1 MSDIKNTNKQDEINK
16 IKAKIMYDELII
28 KYNEIKDI
36 DTEENIIQKIIELN
50 FDENKVKEYYIVQ
63 RIYDQ
68 LDEEYDRSAFFD
80 EQAIVAMKDK
90 IKELHCDKELIGE
103 WVEETLINGN

>member
-1 MSDIKNTNKQDEINK
+1 MSDITNKQDEINK
-16 IKAKIMYDELII
+16 MKAKIIYDEIII

-36 DTEENIIQKIIELN
+36 DTEENIIKKIIELN
-50 FDENKVKEYYIVQ
+50 LDENKVKDYYIVQ

-68 LDEEYDRSAFFD
+68 LDEEYGMSAFVD
-80 EQAIVAMKDK
+80 EQVIKDK
-90 IKELHCDKELIGE
+90 IKELHCDKTLIGE

>member
-16 IKAKIMYDELII
+16 MKAKIMYDELII

-80 EQAIVAMKDK
+80 EQAIKDMKDK

-103 WVEETLINGN
+103 WVEENLLNGN

>member
-1 MSDIKNTNKQDEINK
+1 MSDITNKQDEINK
-16 IKAKIMYDELII
+16 MKAKIIYDEIII

-36 DTEENIIQKIIELN
+36 DTEENIIKKIIELN
-50 FDENKVKEYYIVQ
+50 LDENKVKDYYIVQ

-68 LDEEYDRSAFFD
+68 LDEELGLSAFVD
-80 EQAIVAMKDK
+80 EQVIKDK
-90 IKELHCDKELIGE
+90 IKELNCDKTLIGE